1 MSTYKRLTDEML
13 TILWVGDIKD
23 QFYDQL
29 TATISNIPIKEQIIL
44 LGDFNARVGGD
55 QGSWHSCLGKF
66 TIGKMNDN
74 GQRLL
79 ELCTYYNLCPPKLLS
94 LIESFH
100 TNMQGT
106 VHFNGG
112 TSEPFNISSDV
123 KQGCVLAPTL
133 FGIFFAL
140 LETCVW
146 HIKRGDLPAYKVRWQ
161 AFQSCP
167 PPS

>member
-1 MSTYKRLTDEML
+1 MAFLPWK
-13 TILWVGDIKD
+13 V
-23 QFYDQL
+23 
-29 TATISNIPIKEQIIL
+29 
-44 LGDFNARVGGD
+44 
-55 QGSWHSCLGKF
+55 WHWQ
-66 TIGKMNDN
+66 MNDN

-106 VHFNGG
+106 VQFNGS

-123 KQGCVLAPTL
+123 KQGCVLDTQ
-133 FGIFFAL
+133 FGTI
-140 LETCVW
+140 W
-146 HIKRGDLPAYKVRWQ
+146 HIKRGDLPAYKIRWQ